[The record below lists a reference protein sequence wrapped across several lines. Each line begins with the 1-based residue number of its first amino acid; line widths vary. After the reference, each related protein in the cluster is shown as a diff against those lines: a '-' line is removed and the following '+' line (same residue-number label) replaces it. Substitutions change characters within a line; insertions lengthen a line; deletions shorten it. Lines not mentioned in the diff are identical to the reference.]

1 MPGAPS
7 TSYQLPACIPASAP
21 IRSNPMAGRITGAR
35 LRSAEPNRSTPLTGS
50 SVSSS
55 SEETM
60 NASS

>member
-21 IRSNPMAGRITGAR
+21 IRSKPIAGRITGVR
-35 LRSAEPNRSTPLTGS
+35 LRSAEPSSSTPLTAA

-60 NASS
+60 KASS